1 MVVGIRSALIVYSP
15 SSHVKEN
22 LLRRPDEWGPFI
34 FSTLKEK
41 NHITAKLNVA
51 LQSASLNGKG
61 KKLLAP
67 TSKYNLL

>member
-41 NHITAKLNVA
+41 KSQHRKVKCGA
-51 LQSASLNGKG
+51 LESFHGGEAGLPG
-61 KKLLAP
+61 L
-67 TSKYNLL
+67 